1 MRSKVA
7 NLGRWN
13 NVPTHC
19 SDTLP
24 KFPGHVS
31 DLHNEKF
38 LHFLVCG
45 SSLLVFWKVFWD
57 VMNFPNRFQTG
68 LNPPLNRLKL
78 VLNRFETG
86 LLDSKYMSEVLTRQP
101 VLCDNK
107 KRLSLF
113 LDHDHTRDD
122 HWLGEGTL
130 ISRTLN
136 LIGKSQQM
144 PMQMRM
150 RRLNWECNGEAMQ
163 RWAPL
168 QI

>member
-113 LDHDHTRDD
+113 LDHDHTGVD

-130 ISRTLN
+130 ISRTLD